1 MFNQNYHNIV
11 FEVTNKILEQQKK
24 SRNLFCLVSGP
35 QGSGK
40 TTFAGII
47 KEELIK
53 KKLKVLVLSIDDF
66 YLSKKDRLQLSKK
79 ISPLFIT
86 RGVPGT
92 HNLNFL
98 KKVLNIFFSNKCG

>member
-40 TTFAGII
+40 TTFTGII
-47 KEELIK
+47 KKELIK
-53 KKLKVLVLSIDDF
+53 K
-66 YLSKKDRLQLSKK
+66 
-79 ISPLFIT
+79 
-86 RGVPGT
+86 
-92 HNLNFL
+92 N
-98 KKVLNIFFSNKCG
+98 